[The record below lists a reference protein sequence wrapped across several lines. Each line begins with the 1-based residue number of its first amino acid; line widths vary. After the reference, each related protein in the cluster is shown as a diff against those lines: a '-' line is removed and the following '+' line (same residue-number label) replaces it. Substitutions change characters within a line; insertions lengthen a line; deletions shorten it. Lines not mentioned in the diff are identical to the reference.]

1 MKRILGKL
9 IGILMILLIMAGT
22 LLAGYGY
29 YIAEKVRDEAI
40 REKPLEEAVSAY
52 TEKEGY
58 LTYEAIDPDFVN
70 AVVAVEDKR
79 YFERDGYDFI
89 ALARAIYNNLRYGN
103 LIEGGSTIPEQ
114 IAKNLYFGTAD
125 RELDEKLAG
134 ILIMHDLEEK
144 YTDEELFALYAN
156 MNYYGDGYYG
166 LKNAAEGYYGLS
178 ASDLSLAKAAMLAG
192 LPNAPSAYQLSTG
205 YEYAKKR
212 QKKVLQ
218 CMLKNEYISEQEYNE
233 ALNEDV
239 RPI

>member
-1 MKRILGKL
+1 
-9 IGILMILLIMAGT
+9 
-22 LLAGYGY
+22 
-29 YIAEKVRDEAI
+29 
-40 REKPLEEAVSAY
+40 
-52 TEKEGY
+52 
-58 LTYEAIDPDFVN
+58 
-70 AVVAVEDKR
+70 
-79 YFERDGYDFI
+79 
-89 ALARAIYNNLRYGN
+89 
-103 LIEGGSTIPEQ
+103 
-114 IAKNLYFGTAD
+114 
-125 RELDEKLAG
+125 
-134 ILIMHDLEEK
+134 MHDLEEK